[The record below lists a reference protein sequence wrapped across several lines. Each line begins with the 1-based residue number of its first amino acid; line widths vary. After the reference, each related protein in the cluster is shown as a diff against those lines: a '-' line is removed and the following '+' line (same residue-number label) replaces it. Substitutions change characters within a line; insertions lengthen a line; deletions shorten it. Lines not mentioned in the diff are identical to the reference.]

1 VIFLL
6 LGGASLLAVMAAL
19 GMFSSARVSDI
30 KQFGVW
36 TVAIGGL
43 LMAALLFLTGRGAV
57 AMAGLVF
64 LGPLLWSWLGLAKP
78 GGKFGSSSGGAS
90 RPAGASPNARP
101 GAMTRAEA
109 LDVLG
114 LPAKAGRTEIQAAY
128 IRLMRAAH
136 PDHGGSDW
144 IAARINQARDV
155 LLG

>member
-1 VIFLL
+1 MTFLL

-19 GMFSSARVSDI
+19 GMFSRARVSDI
-30 KQFGVW
+30 KQLGVW

-43 LMAALLFLTGRGAV
+43 LLAGLLFLTGRGAV

-64 LGPLLWSWLGLAKP
+64 LGPLLWSWVGLAKP
-78 GGKFGSSSGGAS
+78 GGG
-90 RPAGASPNARP
+90 AGASAHSGGRP
-101 GAMTRAEA
+101 GARQAAMTRAEA
-109 LDVLG
+109 LEVLG
-114 LPAKAGRTEIQAAY
+114 LPTAAGKAEIQAAY

-136 PDHGGSDW
+136 PDKGGSDW

>member
-1 VIFLL
+1 M
-6 LGGASLLAVMAAL
+6 AVMAAL

-30 KQFGVW
+30 KQLGVW

-43 LMAALLFLTGRGAV
+43 LLAALLFLTGRGAV

-64 LGPLLWSWLGLAKP
+64 LGPLLWSWVGLAKP
-78 GGKFGSSSGGAS
+78 DGRLGRGTGAAG
-90 RPAGASPNARP
+90 PAAGPP

-114 LPAKAGRTEIQAAY
+114 LPAKAGRAEIQAAY
-128 IRLMRAAH
+128 LRLMRAAH
-136 PDHGGSDW
+136 PDRGGSNW

>member
-1 VIFLL
+1 MIFLL

-19 GMFSSARVSDI
+19 GMFSRARVTDI

-57 AMAGLVF
+57 AVAGLVF
-64 LGPLLWSWLGLAKP
+64 LGPLLWSWVGLAKP
-78 GGKFGSSSGGAS
+78 DGKLGGGAT
-90 RPAGASPNARP
+90 RPEGARNNARS

-114 LPAKAGRTEIQAAY
+114 LPAKAGRADIQAAY

-136 PDHGGSDW
+136 PDRGGSDW
-144 IAARINQARDV
+144 IAARINQARDI